1 MKIEELVK
9 PALDWSGGSWAG
21 RVDQAASFL
30 FLHGYIPASQ
40 RQRITNRI
48 EKQFRDGIEA
58 GAIMKVDP

>member
-1 MKIEELVK
+1 MKIEQLVESA
-9 PALDWSGGSWAG
+9 PDWTGGSWAG

-40 RQRITNRI
+40 RERITNRI

-58 GAIMKVDP
+58 GRIVKVEP